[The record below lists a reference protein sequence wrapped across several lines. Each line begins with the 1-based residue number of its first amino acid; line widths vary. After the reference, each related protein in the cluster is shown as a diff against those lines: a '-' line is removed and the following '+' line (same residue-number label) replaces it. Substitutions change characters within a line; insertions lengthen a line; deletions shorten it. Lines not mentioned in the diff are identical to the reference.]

1 MKKLLIVIILFFY
14 QNNSFSDDIVYLD
27 IQYIIDNSNIGKFY
41 KNKIKKIQDNYNID
55 SKSKEEEIKN
65 SRNKLNDQKN
75 ILSQS
80 EYKKK
85 LSEFNELVNNY
96 KKNRITL
103 NNNIIDE
110 KKKYTSKILTI
121 LNPLL
126 TNYVDENKIKL
137 VVDKK
142 NVLVGTKKLDITP
155 NILEILN
162 NEVKNKNLT
171 DEN

>member
-14 QNNSFSDDIVYLD
+14 QNYSFSDDIVYLD

-41 KNKIKKIQDNYNID
+41 KNKIKKIQDNYNLD